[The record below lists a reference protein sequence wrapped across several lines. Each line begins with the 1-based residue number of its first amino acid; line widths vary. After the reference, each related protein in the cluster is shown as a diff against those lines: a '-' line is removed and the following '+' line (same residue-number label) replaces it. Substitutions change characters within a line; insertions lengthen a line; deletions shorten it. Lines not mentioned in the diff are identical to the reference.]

1 MRRGAG
7 QGPPQEAGAQRSP
20 PSPPSPDSCVASD
33 VEADLKHE
41 AFYNEY
47 YTDISSLALNFVPCP
62 FVSSCPSIG
71 KSKKKKKKRN
81 MDASTGPR
89 RFSTSGEERVGLLS
103 EARKLSQQYGT
114 LPDASELERRV
125 SPNGTVELHTTA
137 GAEARIL
144 FKSSIPLILTYL
156 LQYNFSLVTIFV
168 VGHIG
173 TDELGAVSL
182 ASMTANITGLAVY
195 EGLATSL
202 DTLCAQ
208 AYGSGKKTLVGLHL
222 QRMCLFMLLVTIPIG
237 ALWLTSGWILAALV
251 PEKELAHLAGRY
263 LSLLLAGAPGYAIFE
278 AGKRFTQAQGLFNA
292 SLFVLLIAA
301 PINII
306 LNYIFVF
313 VLNWDLTGAA
323 LATVVSN
330 NLLPLLLWIYVYF
343 INPSSLE
350 CWGGFSKSAFTH
362 WSPMA
367 KLAIPG
373 IIMVETEWLAFDI
386 LTFSS
391 SYLST
396 AHLAAQSIVMTMAVA
411 IYHVPFSVGVAVS
424 TRLGNLIGAGS
435 LKAARIATKCYIL
448 TFLAIG
454 LADFVVL
461 AACKNI
467 LPKAFTTDPVVQG
480 IVSTVLPLLA
490 VFQLCDSTTALVNA
504 LLRGLGKQAI
514 GGWCNLFVYY
524 AIAVPLALGLCFEAD
539 WKLLGLW
546 TGCAVGS
553 SCISVTEGVYMKF
566 YDWERAVEEARGRE
580 E

>member
-1 MRRGAG
+1 
-7 QGPPQEAGAQRSP
+7 
-20 PSPPSPDSCVASD
+20 
-33 VEADLKHE
+33 
-41 AFYNEY
+41 
-47 YTDISSLALNFVPCP
+47 
-62 FVSSCPSIG
+62 
-71 KSKKKKKKRN
+71 
-81 MDASTGPR
+81 MDASAGPR

-103 EARKLSQQYGT
+103 EAMKKSQQYGT
-114 LPDASELERRV
+114 LPDASELERLV
-125 SPNGTVELHTTA
+125 SPDGTVELHTTA

-144 FKSSIPLILTYL
+144 FKSSIPLMLTYL

-251 PEKELAHLAGRY
+251 PEKELAHLAGKY

-292 SLFVLLIAA
+292 SLFVLLIAT
-301 PINII
+301 PINIM
-306 LNYIFVF
+306 LNYVFVF
-313 VLNWDLTGAA
+313 VLDWNLTGAA

-330 NLLPLLLWIYVYF
+330 NLLPVLLWIYVYF
-343 INPSSLE
+343 INPSSLS
-350 CWGGFSKSAFTH
+350 CWGGFSKSAFTN
-362 WSPMA
+362 WGPMA
-367 KLAIPG
+367 SLAIPG

-435 LKAARIATKCYIL
+435 LTAARIATKCYIL

-454 LADFVVL
+454 LLDFALL
-461 AACKNI
+461 AGCKNI
-467 LPKAFTTDPVVQG
+467 LPKAFTTDPVVQD

-490 VFQLCDSTTALVNA
+490 VFQFCDSTTALVNA

-524 AIAVPLALGLCFEAD
+524 VVAVPLALALCFKAD

-553 SCISVTEGVYMKF
+553 SCISITEGIYMKF
-566 YDWERAVEEARGRE
+566 YNWERALEDARNRE